1 VINKTQIVHNAIR
14 RLAEAT
20 GLKGIKNENRLIL
33 KVGAGAYKW
42 NLIIRKGLRSIHLP
56 TIEKE
61 MADRQPSLLIT
72 DHLLPGLRERLRIK
86 GLSYLDDTG
95 NMFLKGERLLILIE
109 AGGREKLNVQEKVE
123 NRAFTKT
130 GLPLVFD
137 ILQNPDELKKTRRE
151 LAELYGM
158 AVGNVHNVLE
168 GLQRGGYLV
177 GTGTTRNKEYRLVD
191 RRKLLDVW
199 ITAYGE
205 ELKPDL
211 YIGGFRFLKEE
222 GPESWKTLTFRNN
235 RTVWGGEPAA
245 DLLTHYL
252 RPAELTMYT
261 EEENRHLLKTYRLV
275 PDETGAIKVYRK
287 FWHYEDKRTTGVAPV
302 LLVYAD
308 LLLTGDP
315 RSAETAQKIYDE
327 YLGEKF

>member
-1 VINKTQIVHNAIR
+1 VIKSRQIVQNIIHQ
-14 RLAEAT
+14 LTVAT
-20 GLKGIKNENRLIL
+20 GCKVIERKNQLVL
-33 KVGAGAYKW
+33 TAGGDSYRW
-42 NLIIRKGLRSIHLP
+42 NLLVRKGLRNIHLP
-56 TIEKE
+56 AIEEE
-61 MADRQPSLLIT
+61 MAGNAPSLLVT
-72 DHLLPGLRERLRIK
+72 DHLLPGIRERLRSS
-86 GLSYLDDTG
+86 GLSYVDDTG
-95 NMFLKGERLLILIE
+95 NIFLKGERLLILVE
-109 AGGREKLNVQEKVE
+109 AGGREKPKVQNKVE

-137 ILQNPDELKKTRRE
+137 ILQNPEELKKTRRK
-151 LAELYGM
+151 LAVTYGM

-177 GTGTTRNKEYRLVD
+177 GTGTTRNKQYRLVD
-191 RRKLLDVW
+191 RRKLLDAW

-211 YIGGFRFLKEE
+211 YVGGFRFLKDE
-222 GPESWKTLTFRNN
+222 GPESWKTLNFRND

-245 DLLTHYL
+245 DVLTHYL
-252 RPAELTMYT
+252 RPAELTIYT
-261 EEENRHLLKTYRLV
+261 EEESRHLLQPYRLV

-287 FWHYEDKRTTGVAPV
+287 FWHYEGKETPGVAPV

-327 YLGEKF
+327 YLSEKF

>member
-1 VINKTQIVHNAIR
+1 MQHAIC
-14 RLAEAT
+14 RLTEAT
-20 GLKGIKNENRLIL
+20 GWKAIKEEDRLL
-33 KVGAGAYKW
+33 LMAEGDTYGW
-42 NLIIRKGLRSIHLP
+42 NLITRKGLRSIHLP

-61 MADRQPSLLIT
+61 MIDRQPSLLVT
-72 DHLLPGLRERLRIK
+72 DHLLSGLRERLRLN
-86 GLSYLDDTG
+86 GFSYLDETG
-95 NMFLKGERLLILIE
+95 NIFLKGKGLLILVE
-109 AGGREKLNVQEKVE
+109 AGSREKPERRVKAE

-137 ILQNPDELKKTRRE
+137 ILQNPDGLKKTRRE

-168 GLQRGGYLV
+168 GLQHGGYLV
-177 GTGTTRNKEYRLVD
+177 GTGTTRNKQYRLVD
-191 RRKLLDVW
+191 KRRLLNAW
-199 ITAYGE
+199 ILAYGE

-211 YIGGFRFLKEE
+211 YVGGFRFLKEE
-222 GPESWKTLTFRNN
+222 GPESWKTLSFRNN

-245 DLLTHYL
+245 DLLTQYL
-252 RPAELTMYT
+252 RPAELTIYT
-261 EEENRHLLKTYRLV
+261 EEETRHLLKTYRLV
-275 PDETGAIKVYRK
+275 PDETGTIKVYRK
-287 FWHYEDKRTTGVAPV
+287 FWQYEDKETPGVAPV

-327 YLGEKF
+327 YLSKKF